1 MKKQSLAF
9 ILGLAG
15 LAGTALGA
23 CGGDDNM
30 GDDDG
35 TDVDA
40 AVNPDATGPQT
51 IRVNDDITA
60 DTTWEAENTY
70 VLPRLKYVFVKDGA
84 TLTIEP
90 GTKILGEQGSVLVI
104 TRGAKI
110 EAAGTA
116 DNPIVM
122 TSAQPDGMKT
132 PGFWGGLL
140 VLGAAPINVNV
151 NSTPPSTEATF
162 EAFTSAVPEGK
173 FGGTNAA
180 DDSGTLKYVRVEFG
194 GFNFV
199 ADREFNN
206 ITFAGVGSGTEVDF
220 LQSHKGKDDGVEI
233 FGGTVNMK
241 HVVISQSQDDGLDS
255 DNGWQGKVQFLVIQH
270 VGPDGAADASNGY
283 ESDNH
288 GTAASYT
295 AAPRTKPT
303 IYNATLV
310 GKADYAVGSGSFA
323 TVIRRGTSGEYYNHL
338 ILNFPK
344 GIEVRDTA
352 TGDQITAGNLFFK
365 NSIFFN
371 NDALGDMDN
380 WPAPQ
385 ASNDIDE
392 EAAFMV
398 TANMNRE
405 ADPGMPAAAFNL
417 ANPTF
422 KPNDGSA
429 ALTGGA
435 TPPSDGFFDTSATFV
450 GAVGATD
457 WTTGWTAYPQ
467 N

>member
-1 MKKQSLAF
+1 MKKMSIALF
-9 ILGLAG
+9 TGLA
-15 LAGTALGA
+15 LAA
-23 CGGDDNM
+23 CGGGPNM

-40 AVNPDATGPQT
+40 AAGIDASGPQT
-51 IRVNDDITA
+51 IRVNEDITTN
-60 DTTWEAENTY
+60 TTWEAENTY
-70 VLPRLKYVFVKDGA
+70 ILPRLKYVFVSNGA

-90 GTKILGEQGSVLVI
+90 GTRIEGEQGSVLVV

-116 DNPIVM
+116 TDPIVF

-140 VLGAAPINVNV
+140 VLGAAPINTNV
-151 NSTPPSTEATF
+151 MSSPPSTEATF

-173 FGGTNAA
+173 YGGTNAA
-180 DDSGTLKYVRVEFG
+180 DDSGTIKYVRVEFG

-220 LQSHKGKDDGVEI
+220 IQSHKGKDDGVEI
-233 FGGTVNMK
+233 FGGSLNMK
-241 HVVISQSQDDGLDS
+241 HVLITQAQDDGLDS
-255 DNGWQGKVQFLVIQH
+255 DNGWNGKVQFLVVQH
-270 VGPDGAADASNGY
+270 VGPDGSADASNGY

-303 IYNATLV
+303 IYNATIV

-323 TVIRRGTSGEYYNHL
+323 MVLRRGTGGNYVNHL
-338 ILNFPK
+338 VLNYPK
-344 GIEVRDTA
+344 GIEARDAA
-352 TGDQITAGNLFFK
+352 TEAQITAGELSFK

-371 NDALGDMDN
+371 NDALADGNN

-385 ASNDIDE
+385 ASGDINE
-392 EAAFMV
+392 QTYFMNAA
-398 TANMNRE
+398 NNNRE
-405 ADPGMPAAAFNL
+405 VDPGMPAAAFNL
-417 ANPTF
+417 SNPTF
-422 KPNDGSA
+422 RVADGSP

-435 TPPSDGFFDTSATFV
+435 TPPSDGFFDATATFV

-457 WTTGWTAYPQ
+457 WTTGWSAYPQ